1 MAIRRVQN
9 KIAESRLILP
19 VTALFGIGIWLLGGL
34 IQHHWWIQFVCY
46 ALSTAIMVEINRG
59 NALIRISS
67 RSVSA
72 TFIILSC
79 VACYLFPSMET
90 GITMLCLTVS
100 LLILLKTFQDPEA
113 AGWIFYVFLLIGLIS
128 LMKVQA
134 LWLVP
139 LYWLVMAICISSL
152 GWRTFMASLLGLI
165 LPYFYLLG
173 IVIFRYKENLSPF
186 TDHFLP
192 LGEFIFPYDYSQ
204 VPLPHILT
212 YGFLVILTLTGII
225 HFLRTSYNDKI
236 RTRQFYYS
244 FMLFNLAVFILI
256 ALQPQH
262 FELLVPMAIISTSPL
277 IAHFITLTHTK
288 VTNIAFFAILI
299 SAFALIGFNLW
310 TSLFSS

>member
-1 MAIRRVQN
+1 MAIKRVQN
-9 KIAESRLILP
+9 KVAESRLTLP

-46 ALSTAIMVEINRG
+46 ALSTLLMVEINRG

-113 AGWIFYVFLLIGLIS
+113 VGWTFYTFLLIGLIS

-139 LYWLVMAICISSL
+139 LYWLVMASCISSFS
-152 GWRTFMASLLGLI
+152 WRTFMASLLGLI

-173 IVIFRYKENLSPF
+173 IVIFRFKDDLSPF
-186 TDHFLP
+186 TNHFLP
-192 LGEFIFPYDYSQ
+192 LGDFIFPYGYAQ
-204 VPLPHILT
+204 IPLSHSLT
-212 YGFLVILTLTGII
+212 YGFLLILTLTGII

-236 RTRQFYYS
+236 RTRQFYYT
-244 FMLFNLAVFILI
+244 FMLFDLAVFILI

-262 FELLVPMAIISTSPL
+262 FDLLLPLAIISTSPL
-277 IAHFITLTHTK
+277 IAHFITLTHTRI
-288 VTNIAFFAILI
+288 TNIAFFVIIIAALV
-299 SAFALIGFNLW
+299 LIGFNLW
-310 TSLFSS
+310 TSLFIS